1 MPKLC
6 CHHQHEWSK
15 FSILHIGRFNDS
27 LMLLHRC
34 IHVFYSVSHWIQSS
48 LIELTSLIRWRSLG
62 ELLMTH
68 WWCVI
73 DSLGK
78 ENVFVENLWFFLFSL
93 KASKVFESFVYRKL
107 ICIDESFKLHPH
119 SVPLRVSEIISPVNN
134 WLSSS
139 FLEISTLLFRMLLS
153 CSL

>member
-6 CHHQHEWSK
+6 YHHQHEWSK
-15 FSILHIGRFNDS
+15 FSILHIGRINDS
-27 LMLLHRC
+27 LMLLHSC
-34 IHVFYSVSHWIQSS
+34 IHVFYSFSHWIQSS
-48 LIELTSLIRWRSLG
+48 LVELTSS
-62 ELLMTH
+62 TKH
-68 WWCVI
+68 WWI
-73 DSLGK
+73 ANESLMMHNWLSGK
-78 ENVFVENLWFFLFSL
+78 RKRFRRKLMILFFFSL

-119 SVPLRVSEIISPVNN
+119 SVPLWVSEIISPVNI

-139 FLEISTLLFRMLLS
+139 FLEISTLLFRRLLS